1 MFMYCCAADSRPVA
15 TLVEVEKMP
24 DLPEMTWIKIIGTP
38 SFPVEN
44 GRRVSVLKAEKVEK
58 TDPPEEATLY

>member
-15 TLVEVEKMP
+15 TVSRSRQ
-24 DLPEMTWIKIIGTP
+24 DAGLPEMTWIKIIGTP